1 VQFNRI
7 LPTGTLLRHI
17 EAAVQRVLRSGWYVL
32 GPEVA
37 RFEEEFAAYHS
48 VAHAVGVS
56 SGTDAIELALRAAGV
71 GPGDEVITVG
81 LTAVA
86 TVTAIERAGARPV
99 LVDICPD
106 TYTMDPDAAA
116 AAVGPRT
123 RAIVP
128 VHLYGHPADL
138 TGLSALALRHGL
150 LLLEDCAQAHGARW
164 DGLPVGRFGRLGA
177 FSFYPTKNL
186 GALGDSGAVITD
198 DRGLAERLR
207 LLRNYGQ
214 RDRYEHLT
222 FGVNSRLDEMQA
234 AVLRAKLRFLDRHNL
249 DRHALAMQYNANL
262 RGVVTPTERPS
273 ARHAFHLYV
282 IRHPMR
288 DMLQAGLDRCGIDTL
303 IHYPIPV
310 HLQPA
315 FAHVGPAPGG
325 LPVTERVAS
334 EVLSLP
340 MYPGMPAR
348 SRDRVIRAVQL
359 ASSDLGEEAAG
370 D

>member
-1 VQFNRI
+1 
-7 LPTGTLLRHI
+7 LLRDI
-17 EAAVQRVLRSGWYVL
+17 EAAVQRVVRSGWYVL

-37 RFEEEFAAYHS
+37 SFEEEFAAYHS

-56 SGTDAIELALRAAGV
+56 SGTDAIELALRAAGI

-81 LTAVA
+81 FTAVA

-106 TYTMDPDAAA
+106 TYTMDPTAAA
-116 AAVGPRT
+116 AAVGART

-138 TGLSALALRHGL
+138 TGLAALARRHGL
-150 LLLEDCAQAHGARW
+150 LLIEDCAQAHGARW
-164 DGLPVGRFGRLGA
+164 DELPVGRFGQLGA

-186 GALGDSGAVITD
+186 GACGDGGAIITD
-198 DRGLAERLR
+198 DRGLAARLR

-214 RDRYEHLT
+214 RGRYEHVT
-222 FGVNSRLDEMQA
+222 FGVNSRLDDMQA
-234 AVLRAKLRFLDRHNL
+234 AVLRAKLRYLDRHNL
-249 DRHALAMQYNANL
+249 DRRALARMYNANL
-262 RGVVTPTERPS
+262 QGVTTPTESPP

-282 IRHPMR
+282 IRHRMR
-288 DMLQAGLDRCGIDTL
+288 DLLQAWLDRCGIDTL
-303 IHYPIPV
+303 IHYPFPV

-315 FAHVGPAPGG
+315 FAHVGPAAGG

-340 MYPGMPAR
+340 MHPGMPAR
-348 SRDRVIRAVQL
+348 SRERVIRAVQL
-359 ASSDLGEEAAG
+359 ASSELGEEAAV

>member
-1 VQFNRI
+1 
-7 LPTGTLLRHI
+7 
-17 EAAVQRVLRSGWYVL
+17 
-32 GPEVA
+32 
-37 RFEEEFAAYHS
+37 
-48 VAHAVGVS
+48 
-56 SGTDAIELALRAAGV
+56 
-71 GPGDEVITVG
+71 
-81 LTAVA
+81 
-86 TVTAIERAGARPV
+86 
-99 LVDICPD
+99 
-106 TYTMDPDAAA
+106 
-116 AAVGPRT
+116 
-123 RAIVP
+123 
-128 VHLYGHPADL
+128 
-138 TGLSALALRHGL
+138 
-150 LLLEDCAQAHGARW
+150 
-164 DGLPVGRFGRLGA
+164 VGRFGRLGA

-214 RDRYEHLT
+214 RNRYEHVT

-249 DRHALAMQYNANL
+249 DRRALARRYNANL
-262 RGVVTPTERPS
+262 RRVITPTERPQAS
-273 ARHAFHLYV
+273 HAFHLYV
-282 IRHPMR
+282 IRHRMR
-288 DMLQAGLDRCGIDTL
+288 DLLQAGLDRCGIDTL

-325 LPVTERVAS
+325 LPVTERAAS

-370 D
+370 G